1 MTVFL
6 GVVEWD
12 AGLEGCVLDTSWAS
26 RGGGGGAA
34 RETWLLFSLSLFSG
48 ELQVSEKGYS
58 AGRD

>member
-26 RGGGGGAA
+26 GGT
-34 RETWLLFSLSLFSG
+34 RETWLLFSFSLFSA
-48 ELQVSEKGYS
+48 ELQVSKKGYS